1 LAIIPRPFETACRDL
16 RPPGASVLF
25 QRSSFE
31 KPAMLN
37 GLYIYKT
44 RGREELN
51 KPYLCSTFFF
61 FFPYYF
67 TVNKFL
73 LLIAKFESFDLVEK
87 CI

>member
-1 LAIIPRPFETACRDL
+1 MAIIPRPFETACSDL
-16 RPPGASVLF
+16 SPPGASVLF

-37 GLYIYKT
+37 SLYIDKT
-44 RGREELN
+44 RGRD
-51 KPYLCSTFFF
+51 KPYLCSTFLS